1 MGVIAWVILGLA
13 AGVVAKLLIPGN
25 NSEGVVITTTLIGI
39 AGALLGGFL
48 ATELFHVSGIQG
60 FFNLSTWVTAIAG
73 AGVLLF
79 AYHLASGQ
87 NGDRRVGRWAGH
99 R

>member
-13 AGVVAKLLIPGN
+13 AGVVAKLPILGKN
-25 NSEGVVITTTLIGI
+25 REGIIIITLIGV
-39 AGALLGGFL
+39 AGALVGGFL

-60 FFNLSTWVTAIAG
+60 FFNLSTWVTAVAG

-79 AYHLASGQ
+79 AYNMASGHDS
-87 NGDRRVGRWAGH
+87 GRRADPWAGH